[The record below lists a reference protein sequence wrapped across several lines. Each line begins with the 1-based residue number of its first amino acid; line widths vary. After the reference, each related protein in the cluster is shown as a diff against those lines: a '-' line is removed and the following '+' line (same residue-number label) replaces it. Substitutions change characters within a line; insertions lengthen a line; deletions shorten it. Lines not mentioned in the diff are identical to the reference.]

1 MILSRQRQGCP
12 RRAGARDREKLELLL
27 RVWRET
33 KPDTY
38 TVACLK
44 TVLSAE
50 VVIIIFFTFY
60 TLCVQCF
67 DSTCTYPPLF
77 TAQI

>member
-1 MILSRQRQGCP
+1 MMIIMIFSRQRRGGP
-12 RRAGARDREKLELLL
+12 RGAGARDREKLELLL

-50 VVIIIFFTFY
+50 VVIIMFLHPVCLIF
-60 TLCVQCF
+60 
-67 DSTCTYPPLF
+67 
-77 TAQI
+77 

>member
-1 MILSRQRQGCP
+1 MMIIMILSRQRRGCP
-12 RRAGARDREKLELLL
+12 RGAGARDREKLELLL

-38 TVACLK
+38 TVTCLK

-50 VVIIIFFTFY
+50 VISILFYMHPACPIF
-60 TLCVQCF
+60 
-67 DSTCTYPPLF
+67 
-77 TAQI
+77 